1 MLIGWP
7 RLRRWDQRRLTQRK
21 GLWVRAPA
29 KGIAVGLAGLPPG
42 EGGQLGGEGERHSEI
57 GVLLGQHGAQVWKIR
72 ERRVLPLWEDQPK
85 GIEGVGREFGD

>member
-42 EGGQLGGEGERHSEI
+42 EGGQLGGEGEAHR
-57 GVLLGQHGAQVWKIR
+57 GVGVSLGRHGADTEERWELLFLCVR
-72 ERRVLPLWEDQPK
+72 EYQAERP
-85 GIEGVGREFGD
+85 F